1 MFEKGDYMVYGTT
14 GVCQV
19 EEVTEMKMKGASS
32 AKLYYVLRP
41 CFQKG
46 NTIFTPIDNEK
57 IVMRAVMSK
66 DEAEA
71 LVAQIPEIEVFQE
84 TDDKEREKQYKE
96 AIKSGDSGEWIRIIK
111 TCYLRSRKR
120 EAEGKRATTVDE
132 RYFRTAEDHLYA
144 ELSVALG
151 IVREKVRDYITEKLA
166 ESEDFTL

>member
-19 EEVTEMKMKGASS
+19 EEITELKMQGSS
-32 AKLYYVLRP
+32 DAKLYYVLRP

-46 NTIFTPIDNEK
+46 NTIFTPINNEK
-57 IVMRAVMSK
+57 IVMRGVMSK
-66 DEAEA
+66 AEAEE
-71 LVAQIPEIEVFQE
+71 LVARIPEIEVFRE

-96 AIKSGDSGEWIRIIK
+96 AIKSGNSGEWIRIIK

-132 RYFRTAEDHLYA
+132 RYFRAAEEHLYA
-144 ELSVALG
+144 ELSVTLG
-151 IVREKVRDYITEKLA
+151 IVREQVKAYITEKLA
-166 ESEDFTL
+166 GVGDLAL